1 MIERETEVNKNRE
14 IETRKRA
21 PRRKVEEIL
30 KTAGPVAI
38 FVRMRRKELG
48 YTQEQLARRSG
59 LSTKFIRDL
68 ELGKVSAKMDSV
80 NKILA
85 FFGHE
90 LAPRPIQKEN

>member
-1 MIERETEVNKNRE
+1 VNKNNE
-14 IETRKRA
+14 IKPRKRA

-30 KTAGPVAI
+30 ETAGPVAT

-68 ELGKVSAKMDSV
+68 ELGKASAKMDSV

-90 LAPRPIQKEN
+90 LAPRPIQKEDWI